1 MTDGEQDAQVFGRA
15 LHERRTRAGLSLAD
29 LASLVHF
36 SRGFLSRI
44 ENGHRRVSR
53 DLAEL
58 CDTVLDAHGELAALA
73 TDPGQDTPRKPR
85 DAARRRPPSGGP
97 ARRPAPASGAGA
109 GRFGAEF
116 QRLLDRGDQ
125 RYLAGRMEEAD
136 EHYRTAH
143 RLAEGDPEARATA
156 AVRLARRWSDPG
168 RVDHELLHLLNGS
181 LAALAGAEGP
191 LAAGLRLQLNAHL
204 AKKLSMGISEDTAWP
219 PAGPSRGAELARRTL
234 DGLTPTVDDDT
245 RCEVLTECRWGLYDF
260 APAAKCLSLSLQLL
274 DCSMRDVP
282 PYFRGEA
289 LIALAI
295 DQLRVGRVH
304 GASGTRAQHARHAA
318 RTRSTLARW
327 QQCTLGTLFDLWSG
341 RFDSASDWIFGESR
355 TIVAGLEAD
364 LSVPADTLSQTRL
377 GQAYWLLRERGR
389 MADLFSSEL
398 AGGVEQHG
406 YFPVWRAG
414 LAFALC
420 EVGEHG
426 QAADRLLALARE
438 SEGFT
443 RMPPDGWT
451 VPALFLLAEVCAAL
465 DARGGHEAALAEAV
479 PALRTRLAR
488 VPQGLALAG
497 WPVVLLGP
505 TDRAMGLLDL
515 VAGEPVAAL
524 GRFRQAE
531 RLVVGSS
538 APHTARARAEQA
550 RALLRLSPGRRDTD
564 PAPLLRSALATAESL
579 GMESLAVQCRALLE
593 QGPDRPAA
601 TSA

>member
-1 MTDGEQDAQVFGRA
+1 MSGVEEDAQDFGRA
-15 LHERRTRAGLSLAD
+15 LRRRRVDAGLSLAD
-29 LASLVHF
+29 LAGLVHC

-53 DLAEL
+53 ELAEL
-58 CDTVLDAHGELAALA
+58 CDTVLDARGELADLV
-73 TDPGQDTPRKPR
+73 TDPEPETARKPR
-85 DAARRRPPSGGP
+85 DAARRRPPATAPKRRRTGG
-97 ARRPAPASGAGA
+97 GT
-109 GRFGAEF
+109 EF
-116 QRLLDRGDQ
+116 ERLLERGDR

-136 EHYRTAH
+136 EHYREAY

-156 AVRLARRWSDPG
+156 TVRLARRWSDPG
-168 RVDHELLHLLNGS
+168 RVDHELLHLLRSG

-191 LAAGLRLQLNAHL
+191 AAVGLRLQLNAHL

-219 PAGPSRGAELARRTL
+219 PAGPGRAAELARQTL
-234 DGLTPTVDDDT
+234 DGLAAGGLDDDT

-260 APAAKCLSLSLQLL
+260 LPATESLALSLRLL
-274 DCSMRDVP
+274 DCAMRGGS

-304 GASGTRAQHARHAA
+304 GAAGTRAQHARHAA
-318 RTRSTLARW
+318 RTRSTLAGW
-327 QQCTLGTLFDLWSG
+327 QQCTLGTLFDLWYG

-355 TIVAGLEAD
+355 TVVAGLEAD

-389 MADLFSSEL
+389 MAELFSSEL
-398 AGGVEQHG
+398 AQGVEQHG

-426 QAADRLLALARE
+426 EAADRLLALARE
-438 SEGFT
+438 SDGFT
-443 RMPPDGWT
+443 RVPPDGWT

-465 DARGGHEAALAEAV
+465 DTRGGHEATLAEVV
-479 PALRTRLAR
+479 PALRRRLVR
-488 VPQGLALAG
+488 VPQGIALAG

-505 TDRAMGLLDL
+505 TDRAVGLLDL
-515 VAGEPVAAL
+515 VAGDAVAAL

-538 APHTARARAEQA
+538 PPHTARARAEQA
-550 RALLRLSPGRRDTD
+550 RALLRLPPGRRDTD
-564 PAPLLRSALATAESL
+564 PVALLRAALTTAESH
-579 GMESLAVQCRALLE
+579 GMESLAEQCRALLAG
-593 QGPDRPAA
+593 QGPD
-601 TSA
+601 